1 MKKSTQETSL
11 RDSMLGRGKPKHKR
25 FHTFVNSKL
34 KRHRSDTGL
43 VEDRTSS
50 TAVVRL
56 IVGLLL
62 VHLIIIGGVLAR
74 GQLIKS
80 NSGLAVS
87 PGVTAPPVAPPAKK
101 AEPAAP
107 AKQEA
112 PAPVNMTTV
121 LKPAPAAQP
130 AAQPAATP
138 APQVNHITQAP
149 AAQPAPVQ
157 PTVAATPAPQPA
169 PAPANTVKV
178 NHYVQSGDTWGRVA
192 AQYGTSVDALKGANP
207 AAAANVNLISGTYLE
222 VPVAADSEAA
232 KAVVAEKEK
241 TVEEAKPKTHVVKR
255 GETLGGIANRNKIT
269 LKKLMQLN
277 NLTPK
282 DTRRIRPGM
291 ELKVSE

>member
-1 MKKSTQETSL
+1 MKKNTQESSL

-62 VHLIIIGGVLAR
+62 VHLIIIGGVLVR

-87 PGVTAPPVAPPAKK
+87 PGVTTPPVAAPVKK

-107 AKQEA
+107 AKKAE

-130 AAQPAATP
+130 APQPAADT
-138 APQVNHITQAP
+138 NHITQ
-149 AAQPAPVQ
+149 VQ
-157 PTVAATPAPQPA
+157 PTVAATPQPA
-169 PAPANTVKV
+169 PAPANTVKIK
-178 NHYVQSGDTWGRVA
+178 HYVQSGDTWSSVA
-192 AQYGTSVDALKGANP
+192 IQYGTTVDAIKGANP
-207 AAAANVNLISGTYLE
+207 ATAANVNLISGTYLE
-222 VPVAADSEAA
+222 VPAAADSEAA
-232 KAVVAEKEK
+232 KAVVAEQKKE
-241 TVEEAKPKTHVVKR
+241 VEVAKPKMHTVKR
-255 GETLGGIANRNKIT
+255 GETLGGIARRH
-269 LKKLMQLN
+269 
-277 NLTPK
+277 NLTLPK
-282 DTRRIRPGM
+282 LLKINNMTEKDARRLQVGQ